1 MKSSVDGEDED
12 TIKQDDVNAGQE
24 KEEIIDNVIK
34 EMEDF

>member
-1 MKSSVDGEDED
+1 MKSTIDGEEEKITADEEV
-12 TIKQDDVNAGQE
+12 TQE